1 MSMHTEMPAEKSEAE
16 LAELDRPRRRGPLRP
31 LRGVLSRRS
40 WLWLSLLAVVAI
52 AVAAV
57 GIPVWGLRPFEPQS
71 AAVLARAYAVR
82 RAAPAA
88 TLLALAAAAA
98 LAWRLWRPAG
108 SAAYPPGRGG
118 RIARWAGRLALA
130 AALLAT
136 GAAAWF
142 ARQNIFEKMFPPL
155 HHPGYAPAAA
165 AATFVEPGEMVLAIQ
180 VRGEAVAYPVRQVAY
195 HHVVEDVVGG
205 TPLAVTY

>member
-1 MSMHTEMPAEKSEAE
+1 MSMHTGMPAEKSEP
-16 LAELDRPRRRGPLRP
+16 ELDQPRRQLRRP
-31 LRGVLSRRS
+31 HRLLSRRS

-108 SAAYPPGRGG
+108 SAADPPGRGG

-136 GAAAWF
+136 GAAAWL
-142 ARQNIFEKMFPPL
+142 ARQNLFEKMFPPL
-155 HHPGYAPAAA
+155 RHLGYAPAAA
-165 AATFVEPGEMVLAIQ
+165 AAFVEPGEMVLAIQ
-180 VRGEAVAYPVRQVAY
+180 VHGEAVAYPVRQVAY
-195 HHVVEDVVGG
+195 HHVVEDMVGG